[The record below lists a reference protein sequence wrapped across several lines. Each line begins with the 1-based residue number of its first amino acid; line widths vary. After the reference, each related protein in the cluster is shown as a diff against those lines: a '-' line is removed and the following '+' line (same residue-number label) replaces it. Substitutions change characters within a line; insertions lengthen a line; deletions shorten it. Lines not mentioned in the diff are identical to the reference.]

1 MHVLTLAPGLPIRV
15 LDQILTVTEQS
26 LTQAGATRIWAERST
41 SGTVDGRATSRI
53 EQGRCPTPQSR

>member
-1 MHVLTLAPGLPIRV
+1 MNSPETQPMHVLTLAPGLPIRV

-41 SGTVDGRATSRI
+41 SGTVVMAERPRPI
-53 EQGRCPTPQSR
+53 N